1 VGNGSM
7 RTQTIVGTLLV
18 VIGIAIIVFRGF
30 SYTTTHEA
38 AKVGPLNIT
47 TQERRT
53 VIVPRVFG
61 GLLVVSGVAL
71 LVAGARR
78 PASAG

>member
-1 VGNGSM
+1 M
-7 RTQTIVGTLLV
+7 RTQTIVGVLLIV
-18 VIGIAIIVFRGF
+18 VGIAIILFRGF

-53 VIVPRVFG
+53 VLVPRVFG

-71 LVAGARR
+71 LIVSGRR
-78 PASAG
+78 PDSA